1 MYFIKKGFK
10 IKILKSNFL
19 IIFKVFTKEINQLT
33 LYYDNI
39 SPKKKGITL
48 IPNILHLTIPLV
60 HSTNQHFILHNLIIK

>member
-1 MYFIKKGFK
+1 MYFIKKDFK

-39 SPKKKGITL
+39 FPRKKKE
-48 IPNILHLTIPLV
+48 
-60 HSTNQHFILHNLIIK
+60 